1 MQNFDAFDLWAG
13 YGAAE
18 PVRPAAEG
26 VAQLLRRITSALAAG
41 FSSVKVTGEIH
52 SISRA
57 PSGHIY
63 FDLKDAREEAHISC
77 ALFRGA
83 ASRLDFVP
91 ARGDSVV
98 AEGEINIYAPRGQMN
113 LVVKRLKRAGEGDL
127 YARFLALK
135 EKLLAEGLFDVSR
148 KKALP
153 LYPRRIGIVTSP
165 EAAALRD
172 AVRTILLAGAA
183 VDIILYPARVQGEGA
198 LAELCAALRDADFR
212 AECDV
217 ILLVRGGGSLA
228 DLWTYN
234 EETLARVIAELH
246 TPVISGVGHETDT
259 TIADLVADF
268 RAATPTAAAAKAM
281 ENWKAADGV
290 IAGALAVMKRSLRET
305 VMHALYRAERASRL
319 ERLFERQMENAE
331 RRLDYAVSR
340 VAGLPVTVFAQKEKA
355 YLEASARLIRARPA
369 FDAQSLT
376 LARLSARLEAAL
388 QNQVPEKRLA
398 LTALTRRLAD
408 SLPDVTLMRTELA
421 GREALLKRLI
431 VGETG
436 LKRERQTALTKR
448 LKALAPEAVLS
459 RGYALAVTDKGEI
472 VRDAAKLTVGES
484 LTVRFARGEAVSRVV
499 STAK

>member
-1 MQNFDAFDLWAG
+1 MQNFDDFDLWAG

-281 ENWKAADGV
+281 ENWKAVDGV

-340 VAGLPVTVFAQKEKA
+340 VAGLPATVLRRKKRRI
-355 YLEASARLIRARPA
+355 LRRRRDLSGRGPR
-369 FDAQSLT
+369 LT
-376 LARLSARLEAAL
+376 LSRLRLRVCQQGL
-388 QNQVPEKRLA
+388 RQRFKTRFPKR
-398 LTALTRRLAD
+398 
-408 SLPDVTLMRTELA
+408 
-421 GREALLKRLI
+421 G
-431 VGETG
+431 
-436 LKRERQTALTKR
+436 
-448 LKALAPEAVLS
+448 S
-459 RGYALAVTDKGEI
+459 R
-472 VRDAAKLTVGES
+472 
-484 LTVRFARGEAVSRVV
+484 
-499 STAK
+499 

>member
-1 MQNFDAFDLWAG
+1 
-13 YGAAE
+13 
-18 PVRPAAEG
+18 
-26 VAQLLRRITSALAAG
+26 
-41 FSSVKVTGEIH
+41 
-52 SISRA
+52 
-57 PSGHIY
+57 
-63 FDLKDAREEAHISC
+63 
-77 ALFRGA
+77 
-83 ASRLDFVP
+83 
-91 ARGDSVV
+91 
-98 AEGEINIYAPRGQMN
+98 MN
-113 LVVKRLKRAGEGDL
+113 LVVKSLKRAGEGDL

-217 ILLVRGGGSLA
+217 ILLVRGGGALA

-331 RRLDYAVSR
+331 RRLDYA
-340 VAGLPVTVFAQKEKA
+340 A
-355 YLEASARLIRARPA
+355 
-369 FDAQSLT
+369 
-376 LARLSARLEAAL
+376 
-388 QNQVPEKRLA
+388 
-398 LTALTRRLAD
+398 
-408 SLPDVTLMRTELA
+408 
-421 GREALLKRLI
+421 
-431 VGETG
+431 
-436 LKRERQTALTKR
+436 
-448 LKALAPEAVLS
+448 
-459 RGYALAVTDKGEI
+459 
-472 VRDAAKLTVGES
+472 
-484 LTVRFARGEAVSRVV
+484 
-499 STAK
+499 

>member
-1 MQNFDAFDLWAG
+1 MQNFDDFDLWAG

-18 PVRPAAEG
+18 PVRLAAEG

-63 FDLKDAREEAHISC
+63 FDLKDAREDAHISC

-113 LVVKRLKRAGEGDL
+113 LVVKSLKRAGEGDL
-127 YARFLALK
+127 YARFLVLK

-217 ILLVRGGGSLA
+217 ILLVRGGGALA

-259 TIADLVADF
+259 TIADLVADLSCGNAHCGG
-268 RAATPTAAAAKAM
+268 RQSHGKLEGGRRRHCRGSCRDEAQPQGNRNAC
-281 ENWKAADGV
+281 
-290 IAGALAVMKRSLRET
+290 ALPR
-305 VMHALYRAERASRL
+305 
-319 ERLFERQMENAE
+319 
-331 RRLDYAVSR
+331 
-340 VAGLPVTVFAQKEKA
+340 
-355 YLEASARLIRARPA
+355 
-369 FDAQSLT
+369 
-376 LARLSARLEAAL
+376 
-388 QNQVPEKRLA
+388 
-398 LTALTRRLAD
+398 
-408 SLPDVTLMRTELA
+408 
-421 GREALLKRLI
+421 
-431 VGETG
+431 
-436 LKRERQTALTKR
+436 
-448 LKALAPEAVLS
+448 
-459 RGYALAVTDKGEI
+459 
-472 VRDAAKLTVGES
+472 
-484 LTVRFARGEAVSRVV
+484 
-499 STAK
+499 

>member
-1 MQNFDAFDLWAG
+1 MQNFDDFDLWAG

-18 PVRPAAEG
+18 PVRPAVEG

-63 FDLKDAREEAHISC
+63 FDLKDAREDAHISC

-135 EKLLAEGLFDVSR
+135 EKLFAEGLFDVSR

-212 AECDV
+212 AE
-217 ILLVRGGGSLA
+217 
-228 DLWTYN
+228 
-234 EETLARVIAELH
+234 
-246 TPVISGVGHETDT
+246 
-259 TIADLVADF
+259 
-268 RAATPTAAAAKAM
+268 
-281 ENWKAADGV
+281 
-290 IAGALAVMKRSLRET
+290 
-305 VMHALYRAERASRL
+305 
-319 ERLFERQMENAE
+319 
-331 RRLDYAVSR
+331 
-340 VAGLPVTVFAQKEKA
+340 
-355 YLEASARLIRARPA
+355 
-369 FDAQSLT
+369 
-376 LARLSARLEAAL
+376 
-388 QNQVPEKRLA
+388 
-398 LTALTRRLAD
+398 
-408 SLPDVTLMRTELA
+408 
-421 GREALLKRLI
+421 
-431 VGETG
+431 
-436 LKRERQTALTKR
+436 
-448 LKALAPEAVLS
+448 
-459 RGYALAVTDKGEI
+459 
-472 VRDAAKLTVGES
+472 
-484 LTVRFARGEAVSRVV
+484 
-499 STAK
+499 

>member
-1 MQNFDAFDLWAG
+1 M
-13 YGAAE
+13 
-18 PVRPAAEG
+18 
-26 VAQLLRRITSALAAG
+26 
-41 FSSVKVTGEIH
+41 
-52 SISRA
+52 
-57 PSGHIY
+57 
-63 FDLKDAREEAHISC
+63 
-77 ALFRGA
+77 
-83 ASRLDFVP
+83 
-91 ARGDSVV
+91 
-98 AEGEINIYAPRGQMN
+98 
-113 LVVKRLKRAGEGDL
+113 
-127 YARFLALK
+127 
-135 EKLLAEGLFDVSR
+135 
-148 KKALP
+148 
-153 LYPRRIGIVTSP
+153 
-165 EAAALRD
+165 
-172 AVRTILLAGAA
+172 RTILLAGAA

-217 ILLVRGGGSLA
+217 ILLVRGGGGLA